1 MNRVFLLAAIFLAAC
16 NNNQQSGSPA
26 GTTDTLAAEGVEVA
40 DSTLSGCYSMTTE
53 KDTAS
58 FQLQVKD
65 GHASGTLSYNLQE
78 KDRNDG
84 SFEGEIQG
92 GILRGWYLFRSE
104 GLMSVRE
111 IAWKINGTALWS
123 ARGEVE
129 QRNDSAFF
137 KAPGELQF
145 DSSRAFVKVPCVI

>member
-16 NNNQQSGSPA
+16 NNNQQSGGSP
-26 GTTDTLAAEGVEVA
+26 GNTDTLATEGGEVA
-40 DSTLSGCYSMTTE
+40 DSTLSGCYSMATE

-58 FQLQVKD
+58 LQLQVKD
-65 GHASGTLSYNLQE
+65 GHASGTLSYNLYE

-84 SFEGEIQG
+84 SFEGEIQN

-111 IAWKINGTALWS
+111 IAWKINGTALWP

-129 QRNDSAFF
+129 IRNDSAFF
-137 KAPGELQF
+137 KTPGGLQF
-145 DSSRAFVKVPCVI
+145 DSSGAFVKVPCVI